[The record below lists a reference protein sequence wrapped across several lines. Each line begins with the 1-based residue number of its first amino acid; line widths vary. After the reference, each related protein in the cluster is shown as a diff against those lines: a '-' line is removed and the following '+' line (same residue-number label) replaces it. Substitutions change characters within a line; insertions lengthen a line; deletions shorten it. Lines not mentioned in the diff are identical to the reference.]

1 MSTYCVEICTAV
13 YQESTFSRTSSIYMK
28 IAPGLVISNALPA
41 RGAGDAAV
49 QAEAHIYATTAVV
62 EIRGA
67 LQFNP
72 TVNTSSIIK
81 S

>member
-1 MSTYCVEICTAV
+1 
-13 YQESTFSRTSSIYMK
+13 MK